1 MQPQPRFTSYTLST
15 RSYPRTEWLPE
26 TVRLSSTWG
35 KHEETSARSSLRRS
49 VHAVDFENKIVDEN
63 KIAARQNGGG
73 AQNPHGRR
81 DGDCFGYATARKSI
95 SAAGSY
101 AKTGG
106 RFGVKLTISSIPV
119 IAPVPSNRLM
129 QLVMS
134 DAERRQTVIP
144 VMAPFPPQEVT
155 IRRSHG
161 GVVPDPA
168 IASPKLDDGVVRVRR
183 SRGREGQRQR
193 ANGES

>member
-1 MQPQPRFTSYTLST
+1 MKTKSPL
-15 RSYPRTEWLPE
+15 
-26 TVRLSSTWG
+26 
-35 KHEETSARSSLRRS
+35 AR
-49 VHAVDFENKIVDEN
+49 K
-63 KIAARQNGGG
+63 AA
-73 AQNPHGRR
+73 AQNPHGQR

-106 RFGVKLTISSIPV
+106 RFGEKLTISSIPV

-144 VMAPFPPQEVT
+144 VMVPFPPQEVT

-161 GVVPDPA
+161 GVVPDTA